1 MALLRAQAAKI
12 YRLDVAPVRVISAG
26 TNAFTGSPAHPYAVQ
41 AAREVG
47 LDLQNHRATLLT
59 PDLID
64 RADWIFTMTRAHR
77 DSILEFMPAAMDRV
91 RMLSRNGDDIA
102 EPAGQ
107 SLERYR
113 RCREQMAA
121 CLRDI
126 IRIVEKS

>member
-1 MALLRAQAAKI
+1 MLRAQVAKI
-12 YRLDVAPVRVISAG
+12 NRLDVAPIRVLSAG

-41 AAREVG
+41 ASREAG
-47 LDLQNHRATLLT
+47 LDLSGHRATLLT

-77 DSILEFMPAAMDRV
+77 DSILEFMPAAKERV
-91 RMLSRNGDDIA
+91 RLLSRSGDDIA

-113 RCREQMAA
+113 RCRVQMAG

-126 IRIVEKS
+126 IGIVEKS